1 MRARTLVLALAG
13 LGAAGATAG
22 LLAQHGNYGVNNPG
36 ASGSTALVMT
46 YNGPTGMPTN
56 EEGQPPKLP
65 PLPAGVTLDMIR
77 QGDAIFHGVGGCYT
91 CHGPEATGMPDK
103 GSALTDGVS
112 FEQDT
117 WPALDSTITTGISEP
132 VTRVTIA
139 MPARGVSGNLTPQQV
154 QQVAAYVWAI
164 STTRGE
170 PWPGGHQT
178 HAAGAAPAATAPQH
192 GTGH

>member
-1 MRARTLVLALAG
+1 MRTRTLVLALLG

-22 LLAQHGNYGVNNPG
+22 LLAQHGNYGGPAG
-36 ASGSTALVMT
+36 TGSLVMN
-46 YNGPTGMPTN
+46 YNGPTGMATN
-56 EEGQPPKLP
+56 EEGQPATLP
-65 PLPAGVTLDMIR
+65 PLPPGVTLDMIR
-77 QGDAIFHGVGGCYT
+77 AGDALFHGKGGCYT

-112 FEQDT
+112 FEPDT
-117 WPALDSTITTGISEP
+117 WPALDSTITTGIPEP

-139 MPARGVSGNLTPQQV
+139 MPAKGLSGNLTPQEV
-154 QQVAAYVWAI
+154 QQAAAYVWAI

-170 PWPGGHQT
+170 PWPGGHKT
-178 HAAGAAPAATAPQH
+178 HAAGATASSATAQQH